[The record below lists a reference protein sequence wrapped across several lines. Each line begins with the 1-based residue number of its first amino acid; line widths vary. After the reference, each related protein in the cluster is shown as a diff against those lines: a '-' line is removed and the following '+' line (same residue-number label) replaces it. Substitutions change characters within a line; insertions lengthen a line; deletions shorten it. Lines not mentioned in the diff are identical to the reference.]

1 MKYQVIIS
9 DEAKLDIREAKD
21 YYTKIDDK
29 LAKSCISDIVK
40 TIDKLAE
47 NPIHHQVRYREIRI
61 ACASTFPYGVHYL
74 VDKTKIYIL
83 RVFHTKR
90 FFK

>member
-1 MKYQVIIS
+1 MKYQINIS
-9 DEAKLDIREAKD
+9 DEAKLDIREAKE
-21 YYTKIDDK
+21 YYAKIDEK
-29 LAKSCISDIVK
+29 LSKMCISDIIK

-47 NPIHHQVRYREIRI
+47 NPIHHQVRYRDIRI
-61 ACASTFPYGVHYL
+61 AFATTFPYGVHFI
-74 VDKTKIYIL
+74 VEKTNIYIL

>member
-1 MKYQVIIS
+1 MKYQINIS
-9 DEAKLDIREAKD
+9 DEAKLDIREAKE
-21 YYTKIDDK
+21 YYAKIDEK
-29 LAKSCISDIVK
+29 LSKRCISDIIK

-47 NPIHHQVRYREIRI
+47 NPIHHQVRYRDIRI
-61 ACASTFPYGVHYL
+61 AFAPTFPYGVHFL